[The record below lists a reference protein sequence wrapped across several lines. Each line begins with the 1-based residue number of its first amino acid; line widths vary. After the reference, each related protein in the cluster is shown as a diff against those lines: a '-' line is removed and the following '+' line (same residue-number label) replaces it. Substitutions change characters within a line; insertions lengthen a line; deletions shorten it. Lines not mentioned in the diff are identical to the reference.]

1 MRLIYSIVLLLCIIS
16 SCARDEVIITG
27 NEPPDRTGLAN
38 IVYTGYVNKTY
49 IALLGREPEPTEL
62 SNALESLKKDDF
74 LEEDRRSFV
83 TSLVNDEAYFQK
95 VYDDARSDY
104 LRGIDT
110 FQIAQRIAIYRDLAS
125 VPQLPEV
132 VKAFYIYEIDRMLL
146 LRNMPQELEKGLIK
160 TEDLHRRIVD
170 NNLYDDLNMG
180 TENFVTSV
188 FEHFLYRYPSN
199 AELEEGKSMVDG
211 GNGTLFLE
219 KGDSKQDFTI
229 IFFQS
234 LAYKEGMVRYYFNRF
249 LYREPSGLE
258 LAFYTNFLQEKSLI
272 ALQIEILI
280 GDEFAG
286 LND

>member
-1 MRLIYSIVLLLCIIS
+1 MRLICSIFSLLIIMS
-16 SCARDEVIITG
+16 SCVRDEVVISG
-27 NEPPDRTGLAN
+27 NEPPNRTGLAN
-38 IVYTGYVNKTY
+38 IVYTSYVNKTY
-49 IALLGREPEPTEL
+49 IALLGREPEPAERN
-62 SNALESLKKDDF
+62 SAIEALKKDNF
-74 LEEDRRSFV
+74 LEEDRRVFV
-83 TSLVNDEAYFQK
+83 GDLVSQDAYFQK

-125 VPQLPEV
+125 VPGLPEV
-132 VKAFYIYEIDRMLL
+132 VKAFYAYEIDRMLL
-146 LRNMPQELEKGLIK
+146 LRNMSEELGKGVIQI
-160 TEDLHRRIVD
+160 EDLHRRVVD
-170 NNLYDDLNMG
+170 NNLYDELNMG

-199 AELEEGKSMVDG
+199 AELEEGKRMVDG

-219 KGDSKQDFTI
+219 KGKSKQDFTI

-249 LYREPSGLE
+249 LYREPTGLE
-258 LAFYTNFLQEKSLI
+258 LAYYTNFLQENDLVG
-272 ALQIEILI
+272 LQIEILI

-286 LND
+286 IDV

>member
-62 SNALESLKKDDF
+62 SNALEGLKKNDF

-146 LRNMPQELEKGLIK
+146 LRSMPQELEKGLIK

-170 NNLYDDLNMG
+170 NNLYDELNMG